1 MLVILGLVFST
12 ISPACAFMSGQA
24 GVMEI
29 CGADGTIKT
38 VSLPAEY
45 DPFATV
51 DEQAPAPDSKSGS
64 GKCPFCLH
72 FSSLKAQ
79 ATPAFEMLEAPVLT
93 AFITAGPGSVV
104 FASTPDLGFHP
115 TGPPAILFI

>member
-1 MLVILGLVFST
+1 MIRSFVHMLVILGLVFST

-51 DEQAPAPDSKSGS
+51 DEQAPARIQNPV
-64 GKCPFCLH
+64 
-72 FSSLKAQ
+72 
-79 ATPAFEMLEAPVLT
+79 PANARSV
-93 AFITAGPGSVV
+93 FIFLP
-104 FASTPDLGFHP
+104 
-115 TGPPAILFI
+115 